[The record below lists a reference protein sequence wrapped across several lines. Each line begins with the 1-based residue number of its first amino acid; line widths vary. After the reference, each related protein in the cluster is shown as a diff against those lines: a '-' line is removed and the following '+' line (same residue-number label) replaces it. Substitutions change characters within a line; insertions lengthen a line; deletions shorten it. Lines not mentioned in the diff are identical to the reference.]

1 MVQRH
6 LIVWEEEQGLVQLG
20 RATQSQAQCLGTS
33 RVFLNNQSKEKL
45 SEWFKCSIVTVRSK
59 IIFSKCLVQCPA
71 SKWLNSPFK

>member
-6 LIVWEEEQGLVQLG
+6 LIVLEEEQGLVQLG

-45 SEWFKCSIVTVRSK
+45 SE
-59 IIFSKCLVQCPA
+59 
-71 SKWLNSPFK
+71 